1 MGKSVRGNVAKGTL
15 PRGRLS
21 AAALG
26 QEYAVKLDRLAR
38 KWGCETLGEAAIELL
53 KDAID
58 EELSKEMG

>member
-1 MGKSVRGNVAKGTL
+1 MGSRRGENVEGTL

-21 AAALG
+21 IAALG
-26 QEYAVKLDRLAR
+26 SEYAVKLDRLAQ

-58 EELSKEMG
+58 EELRKQMG